1 MREGSDFILFV
12 YLLVNKVPDEEKV
25 IDMFTGSMGVKIVES
40 QFSGHEFVGVDEDD
54 EDDWVF
60 FEEGV
65 ELLFGADILHD
76 TIYYG
81 V

>member
-1 MREGSDFILFV
+1 
-12 YLLVNKVPDEEKV
+12 
-25 IDMFTGSMGVKIVES
+25 MFTGSMGVKIVES